1 MLLTPSGTHPCSG
14 RAGGS
19 DVLNH
24 DGGHLNPEA
33 GGGLIYLGTLGF
45 PSSSQ
50 RDCQE
55 QTRFVTP
62 AALRPRGWAQ
72 ASWQHLVAA
81 PANPP
86 NSKRVSFP
94 LLMPSCS
101 EGQPSPA
108 GTAFPPGAAAG
119 SIANAEPKRWPP
131 APERVGVSVCL
142 SKEKSRLVFWG
153 HCNPSSFH
161 TVILEPKSLRPSLR
175 FAQGA
180 GRWWD
185 FRSVSPPA
193 GSEPALDWGW
203 MVPRSPQVQPHPGFG
218 SEGCRAMPLI
228 EPRAAEVGRKMNFNR
243 PRGFC
248 MVLGWCSVCL
258 CFGAQL
264 TVCV

>member
-86 NSKRVSFP
+86 QQQTSIISPINAQLQRGAAQPCRNSVSTRGCRWQHCQRRAKKVA
-94 LLMPSCS
+94 PSPS
-101 EGQPSPA
+101 EGWCVRLSFQGKEPPRFLGPLQSFLLPHSHF
-108 GTAFPPGAAAG
+108 GTEKPPPIAA
-119 SIANAEPKRWPP
+119 
-131 APERVGVSVCL
+131 L
-142 SKEKSRLVFWG
+142 
-153 HCNPSSFH
+153 
-161 TVILEPKSLRPSLR
+161 
-175 FAQGA
+175 
-180 GRWWD
+180 
-185 FRSVSPPA
+185 
-193 GSEPALDWGW
+193 
-203 MVPRSPQVQPHPGFG
+203 
-218 SEGCRAMPLI
+218 
-228 EPRAAEVGRKMNFNR
+228 R
-243 PRGFC
+243 PRGRALVGLSLC
-248 MVLGWCSVCL
+248 VTPSGVGASIGLGL
-258 CFGAQL
+258 DGAQVPPGPAPSRIWL
-264 TVCV
+264 GRMQGNAIDRAPCCRSGQKDEF

>member
-55 QTRFVTP
+55 QTRFVTS

-119 SIANAEPKRWPP
+119 SIANAEKGGPQPQRGLVCPSVFPRKRAASFFGAIAILPPSTQSFWNRKASAHRCASPKGP
-131 APERVGVSVCL
+131 
-142 SKEKSRLVFWG
+142 
-153 HCNPSSFH
+153 
-161 TVILEPKSLRPSLR
+161 
-175 FAQGA
+175 GA
-180 GRWWD
+180 GGTFALCHPQRG
-185 FRSVSPPA
+185 RSQHWTGA
-193 GSEPALDWGW
+193 GWCPGP
-203 MVPRSPQVQPHPGFG
+203 PRSSPIPDL
-218 SEGCRAMPLI
+218 A
-228 EPRAAEVGRKMNFNR
+228 RKDA
-243 PRGFC
+243 GQC
-248 MVLGWCSVCL
+248 H
-258 CFGAQL
+258 
-264 TVCV
+264 